1 MLTAQCVA
9 QNQSCGR
16 SAHYRFLFKIASHP
30 DPIRHQAT
38 TILCHRNAYN
48 RGALS
53 ADTLRV
59 MGYRLRD
66 SLPAA

>member
-1 MLTAQCVA
+1 
-9 QNQSCGR
+9 
-16 SAHYRFLFKIASHP
+16 LFKIASPP

-48 RGALS
+48 RGALP

-59 MGYRLRD
+59 MGYRMRD